1 MTDFRAVARGRGSRS
16 YIHQHGGRWL
26 RGTSYPCQRGK
37 LATTLLHEL
46 RTGFA
51 PSLFL
56 YFERLS
62 EPLHQIRD
70 GV

>member
-1 MTDFRAVARGRGSRS
+1 MTDFRARAPSPQPSAPSIQGAG
-16 YIHQHGGRWL
+16 

-56 YFERLS
+56 YSERLS
-62 EPLHQIRD
+62 EPLHHFCD